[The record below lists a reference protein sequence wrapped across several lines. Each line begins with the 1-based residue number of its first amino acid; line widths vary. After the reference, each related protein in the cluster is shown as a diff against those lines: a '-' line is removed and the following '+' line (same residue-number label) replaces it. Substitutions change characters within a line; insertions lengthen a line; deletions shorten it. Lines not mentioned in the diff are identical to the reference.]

1 MRVGLVGLLAWAGC
15 AGVRLGWAAADA
27 LSPAVTMTASRAS
40 VTAGHPVT
48 LSGAVIGAPPGGS
61 VVLYERPYPYRVR
74 RLVGSTLTAA
84 NGSFSFTVFP
94 DRDARYS
101 ATFVG
106 TRSRA
111 VVRLAVTGRTIT
123 KLKALPL
130 GRAKVTLVVFHPRD
144 LRWGHAR
151 VRWSFAS
158 GLHRRF
164 VAAPSTRAVRLSPYV
179 MVLSAAVTLPAG
191 HFRWEACFRAPGDR
205 ALADPRRPPDC
216 AGRGYHG
223 AGSLPAGFPGPTAI
237 ERAKAYLARRAGRTA
252 LAVVDS
258 EGRVSGIREH
268 STFVTASV
276 VKAMLLVAY
285 LRRLHAIGKHTVD
298 RHSNSILYPMINVS
312 DNSAATRC
320 WSIVG
325 AGGLYSVARA
335 AGMSDFSISG
345 FWADAEISPGDQA
358 RFFFEM
364 DSLIPSEFVAYARSL
379 LSTIAAYESWGIP
392 AIARPLG
399 YKVFF
404 KGGWRST
411 GLGQLVHQIAR
422 LEGHRRTFSIAVMT
436 DGNPSM
442 TYGINTIQGVT
453 AALLR

>member
-1 MRVGLVGLLAWAGC
+1 
-15 AGVRLGWAAADA
+15 
-27 LSPAVTMTASRAS
+27 
-40 VTAGHPVT
+40 VT
-48 LSGAVIGAPPGGS
+48 LSGSVIGAPPGRD

-74 RLVGSTLTAA
+74 RAVGRTLTAA
-84 NGSFSFTVFP
+84 DGSFSFIVFP

-101 ATFVG
+101 ATLVG

-111 VVRLAVTGRTIT
+111 VVGVAVTGRTIT

-158 GLHRRF
+158 GLNRHF
-164 VAAPSTRAVRLSPYV
+164 VAAPSTHTVRLSPYV
-179 MVLSAAVTLPAG
+179 TVLSTAIALPAG
-191 HFRWEACFRAPGDR
+191 HFRWEACFRAPGDH

-223 AGSLPAGFPGPTAI
+223 AGFLPAGFPDPTAI
-237 ERAKAYLARRAGRTA
+237 ERADAYLGRRAGRTA

-258 EGRVSGIREH
+258 EGRVSGIHEH
-268 STFVTASV
+268 WTFVTASV

-285 LRRLHAIGKHTVD
+285 LRRLHAIGEHTVD
-298 RHSNSILYPMINVS
+298 PHSNSILYPMINVS
-312 DNSAATRC
+312 DNSAATRI

-325 AGGLYSVARA
+325 EEGLYSVARA
-335 AGMSDFSISG
+335 AGMSEFSISG
-345 FWADAEISPGDQA
+345 FWADAEISPADQA

-364 DSLIPSEFVAYARSL
+364 DSLIPPEFVGYARSL

-392 AIARPLG
+392 AIARPRG

-411 GLGQLVHQIAR
+411 RLGQLVHQIAR
-422 LEGHRRTFSIAVMT
+422 LEGHHRIFSIAVMT

-442 TYGINTIQGVT
+442 AYGINTIQGVT

>member
-1 MRVGLVGLLAWAGC
+1 M
-15 AGVRLGWAAADA
+15 
-27 LSPAVTMTASRAS
+27 
-40 VTAGHPVT
+40 
-48 LSGAVIGAPPGGS
+48 
-61 VVLYERPYPYRVR
+61 LYERPYPYRVMR
-74 RLVGSTLTAA
+74 PVGRTVTAA
-84 NGSFSFTVFP
+84 NGSFAFIVFP
-94 DRDARYS
+94 DRDASYS
-101 ATFVG
+101 AILVG

-111 VVRLAVTGRTIT
+111 VVRVAVTGRTIT

-151 VRWSFAS
+151 VRWSFAT

-164 VAAPSTRAVRLSPYV
+164 VAAPSTRTLRLSPYV
-179 MVLSAAVTLPAG
+179 IVLSTTVVLPAG
-191 HFRWEACFRAPGDR
+191 HFRWQACFSAPGDH
-205 ALADPRRPPDC
+205 ALADPRRAPGC

-223 AGSLPAGFPGPTAI
+223 VGYLPAGFPGRTAI
-237 ERAKAYLARRAGRTA
+237 ERAEAYLAGRVGRTA

-258 EGRVSGIREH
+258 EGRLSGIHAHWR
-268 STFVTASV
+268 FITASV

-285 LRRLHAIGKHTVD
+285 LRRLHAIGEHTVD
-298 RHSNSILYPMINVS
+298 SHSNSFLYPMINVS

-325 AGGLYSVARA
+325 DGGLYSVARA
-335 AGMSDFSISG
+335 AGMSEFSITGS
-345 FWADAEISPGDQA
+345 WADAEISPADQA

-364 DSLIPSEFVAYARSL
+364 DSLIPSEFVAYARSR
-379 LSTIAAYESWGIP
+379 LSGIAAYEGWGIP

-442 TYGINTIQGVT
+442 AYGIDTIQGVT
-453 AALLR
+453 AALLHWDKG

>member
-1 MRVGLVGLLAWAGC
+1 ML
-15 AGVRLGWAAADA
+15 
-27 LSPAVTMTASRAS
+27 
-40 VTAGHPVT
+40 
-48 LSGAVIGAPPGGS
+48 
-61 VVLYERPYPYRVR
+61 LYERLYPYRVR
-74 RLVGSTLTAA
+74 RAVGRTLTAA
-84 NGSFSFTVFP
+84 DGSFSFVVFP
-94 DRDARYS
+94 DRDAGY
-101 ATFVG
+101 AAVLAG
-106 TRSRA
+106 TGARA
-111 VVRLAVTGRTIT
+111 GVRVAVTWRTVT
-123 KLKALPL
+123 KLKALTL

-144 LRWGHAR
+144 LRWGDAR

-164 VAAPSTRAVRLSPYV
+164 VAAPSTRTVRLSPYV
-179 MVLSAAVTLPAG
+179 VVLSTTMALPAG
-191 HFRWEACFRAPGDR
+191 HFRWQACFRAPGDH
-205 ALADPRRPPDC
+205 ALADPRRPPGC

-223 AGSLPAGFPGPTAI
+223 VGYLPAGFPGPTAI
-237 ERAKAYLARRAGRTA
+237 ARAEAYVARRAGRTA
-252 LAVVDS
+252 FAVVDS
-258 EGRVSGIREH
+258 EGRLSGIHEH
-268 STFVTASV
+268 RTFISASV

-285 LRRLHAIGKHTVD
+285 LRRLHAIGEHTVD
-298 RHSNSILYPMINVS
+298 SRSNSFLYPMIHVS

-335 AGMSDFSISG
+335 AGMSDFSVSD
-345 FWADAEISPGDQA
+345 FWANAEISPADQA

-364 DSLIPSEFVAYARSL
+364 DSLIPSEFVGYARSL

-422 LEGHRRTFSIAVMT
+422 LEGHRRTVSIAVMT
-436 DGNPSM
+436 DGDPSM
-442 TYGINTIQGVT
+442 VYGINTIQGVT